1 MTYQPDVKGPL
12 SEGVTSVK
20 RRRKR
25 THSICRGTSLTG
37 SSLTGFPGGNL
48 PVVPYA
54 LCLPRAIDKS
64 RSAVI
69 KLPGLLGGGRGSLRR
84 APERRQAGT
93 SNQEKM
99 PNLEGTLIRSRDWRT
114 PSHKSA
120 LSRTRELPHQQTR
133 SFLVRLPSYGP
144 HL

>member
-25 THSICRGTSLTG
+25 THSICRSTSLTE
-37 SSLTGFPGGNL
+37 SSLTGFPGGNR
-48 PVVPYA
+48 PIVPYA
-54 LCLPRAIDKS
+54 LCLSRVIDKS

-69 KLPGLLGGGRGSLRR
+69 KLPGLLGGGRGSLRP
-84 APERRQAGT
+84 PEGRQAGT

-99 PNLEGTLIRSRDWRT
+99 PDLEGTLIRSRDRRT

-120 LSRTRELPHQQTR
+120 VSRTRELPHQQTR